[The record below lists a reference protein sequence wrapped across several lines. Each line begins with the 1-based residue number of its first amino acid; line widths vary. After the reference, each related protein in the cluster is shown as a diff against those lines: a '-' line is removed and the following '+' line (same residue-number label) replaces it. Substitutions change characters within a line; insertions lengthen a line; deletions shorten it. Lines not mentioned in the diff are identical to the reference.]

1 MSLDHL
7 VVSRRNKTDRKKK
20 KSEEKKIKRKK
31 EKSDGDTLKEH
42 GSQLESQVS
51 DHLSTKIIAVMDPIL
66 LDKIRLGEPILIEA
80 IGEEQESSLELK
92 PADARLLNN
101 KIFL

>member
-1 MSLDHL
+1 MLCPEEI
-7 VVSRRNKTDRKKK
+7 KQKERKENQKK
-20 KSEEKKIKRKK
+20 RKSKEKK

-51 DHLSTKIIAVMDPIL
+51 DNLSTKIIAVMDPIL
-66 LDKIRLGEPILIEA
+66 LDKIRLGEPILIEP
-80 IGEEQESSLELK
+80 IGEGQESSLELK
-92 PADARLLNN
+92 PADACLLSN